1 MFESNG
7 RLTNFFII
15 NIPCGSRVGG
25 YDRGPSK
32 VGSREKRVKS
42 VVVMGRF
49 LAQMTIGNDISASTG
64 NAPLVPCVVMLVKK
78 LLKWLNDLN
87 DVNPL

>member
-7 RLTNFFII
+7 RLTKFFII
-15 NIPCGSRVGG
+15 NILCGSRDGA

-42 VVVMGRF
+42 VVVMDRF
-49 LAQMTIGNDISASTG
+49 LAQNGSGNDISAII
-64 NAPLVPCVVMLVKK
+64 
-78 LLKWLNDLN
+78 
-87 DVNPL
+87 